1 MIVASALVIVLVLAA
16 VYGRRLVAV
25 TGTEKV
31 TVLSRFE
38 GQEVIL
44 GVSGLV
50 VHGQLVLERRGQL
63 RVESDGVVLSG
74 EKERRV
80 LLGQI
85 RWLVDPRTGVRY
97 GRGW

>member
-1 MIVASALVIVLVLAA
+1 MIVLVLAA

-25 TGTEKV
+25 TRTEKL

-38 GQEVIL
+38 GQDVIL
-44 GVSGLV
+44 GVSGLG

-63 RVESDGVVLSG
+63 HVESDGVVLSS